1 MCHAA
6 SRARG
11 RLGEMVYGASMS
23 TTAASTPVPHEV
35 SHEQRATARR
45 AVVASSIGNA
55 LEWFDIIV
63 YSSLAVVISQ
73 LFFESESVG
82 RVTGTL
88 LTLGTFAISYLIR
101 PLGALVLGSYAD
113 RHGRRP
119 ALTIT
124 IGLMMLGT
132 LIMLVAPTAAMIGPA
147 AALLILLARLIQ
159 GFSAGGEFGTAT
171 AFLIENAPDKRAFYG
186 SWQVA
191 TQGVSMFLASA
202 FGFGLH
208 TLISEEALYS
218 WGWRMPYLFGLLIG
232 PVGLYIRLRMD
243 ETPDF
248 EALQQE
254 RARAAS
260 SPGTRAED
268 TGTTTPH
275 GRRGP
280 LAQTIVHSAGRWLT
294 ASGVVGLASMS
305 VYTILFMPT
314 FSIQNLDL
322 PSWAAYVGG
331 IVAGLVTLVGSPFVG
346 RLADRVG
353 CGKVMLVAAVVGVLA
368 VYPLF
373 LWLVAVPTVATL
385 TAVQV
390 VLGLIMAL
398 YFGPMPA
405 LLSEMF
411 PTAIRTTGM
420 SIAYNV
426 GVTVFGG
433 FAPLV
438 LAWLISATGSLTSPS
453 IYYAAV
459 AALSL
464 VSVLIARR
472 RYGVR

>member
-1 MCHAA
+1 
-6 SRARG
+6 
-11 RLGEMVYGASMS
+11 MS
-23 TTAASTPVPHEV
+23 TASAQYAVTH
-35 SHEQRATARR
+35 SQRATARR

-101 PLGALVLGSYAD
+101 PIGALVLGSYAD

-119 ALTIT
+119 ALTLT

-147 AALLILLARLIQ
+147 AALLILVARLIQ

-280 LAQTIVHSAGRWLT
+280 LAQTVVHSAGRWLT

-353 CGKVMLVAAVVGVLA
+353 CGKVMLVAAVAGVLA

>member
-101 PLGALVLGSYAD
+101 PIGALVLGSYAD

-119 ALTIT
+119 ALTLT

-147 AALLILLARLIQ
+147 AALLILVARLIQ

-191 TQGVSMFLASA
+191 TQGLAILLASG

-208 TLISEEALYS
+208 TLLSEDALYS
-218 WGWRMPYLFGLLIG
+218 WGWRVPYVFGLLIG

-248 EALQQE
+248 AALQEQRE
-254 RARAAS
+254 RAAS
-260 SPGTRAED
+260 SPAGESPAAA
-268 TGTTTPH
+268 GTTPRA
-275 GRRGP
+275 GRGP
-280 LAQTIVHSAGRWLT
+280 LAQTVLHSAGRWLT
-294 ASGVVGLASMS
+294 AAGVVGLASMS

-331 IVAGLVTLVGSPFVG
+331 IVAGAVTLVGSPFVG

-353 CGKVMLVAAVVGVLA
+353 TATVMLVAAVVGVLA

-373 LWLVAVPTVATL
+373 LWLVSAPTVATL

-390 VLGLIMAL
+390 VLGVIMAL

-405 LLSEMF
+405 LLSEVF
-411 PTAIRTTGM
+411 PTQIRTTGM
-420 SIAYNV
+420 SIAYNL

-438 LAWLISATGSLTSPS
+438 LAWLISTTGSLTSPS

-459 AALSL
+459 ALLSL
-464 VSVLIARR
+464 VCLVVVRR

>member
-1 MCHAA
+1 
-6 SRARG
+6 
-11 RLGEMVYGASMS
+11 MS
-23 TTAASTPVPHEV
+23 SAPVQHPV
-35 SHEQRATARR
+35 TGDQRATARR

-88 LTLGTFAISYLIR
+88 LTLGTFAVSYLIR
-101 PLGALVLGSYAD
+101 PIGALVLGSSGD
-113 RHGRRP
+113 RHGGRP
-119 ALTIT
+119 TLTVT
-124 IGLMMLGT
+124 VGRVTWGT
-132 LIMLVAPTAAMIGPA
+132 LLMRGAPTAAVIGPA

-248 EALQQE
+248 EALQQA

-268 TGTTTPH
+268 TGAPTPH

-280 LAQTIVHSAGRWLT
+280 LAQTIVRSAGRWLT

>member
-1 MCHAA
+1 
-6 SRARG
+6 
-11 RLGEMVYGASMS
+11 MS
-23 TTAASTPVPHEV
+23 TASAQYAVTQ
-35 SHEQRATARR
+35 SQRATARR

-101 PLGALVLGSYAD
+101 PIGALVLGSYAD

-119 ALTIT
+119 ALTLT

-132 LIMLVAPTAAMIGPA
+132 FIMLVAPTAAMIGPA
-147 AALLILLARLIQ
+147 AALLILLARLVQ

-385 TAVQV
+385 TVVQV

>member
-1 MCHAA
+1 
-6 SRARG
+6 
-11 RLGEMVYGASMS
+11 MS
-23 TTAASTPVPHEV
+23 SAPVQHPV
-35 SHEQRATARR
+35 TGDQRATARR

-63 YSSLAVVISQ
+63 YSSLAVVISH

-88 LTLGTFAISYLIR
+88 LTLGTFAVSYLTR
-101 PLGALVLGSYAD
+101 PIGALVLGSYAD

-132 LIMLVAPTAAMIGPA
+132 LIMLVAPTAAVIGPA

-232 PVGLYIRLRMD
+232 PVGLFIRLYMD

-248 EALQQE
+248 RELQDE

-260 SPGTRAED
+260 SPGARTGQA
-268 TGTTTPH
+268 GTTTPR

-353 CGKVMLVAAVVGVLA
+353 CGRVMLVAAVVGVLA

-373 LWLVAVPTVATL
+373 VWLVAVPTVATL

-464 VSVLIARR
+464 GSLLIARR

>member
-1 MCHAA
+1 
-6 SRARG
+6 
-11 RLGEMVYGASMS
+11 MS
-23 TTAASTPVPHEV
+23 TASAQHAVTQ
-35 SHEQRATARR
+35 SQRATARR

-101 PLGALVLGSYAD
+101 PIGALVLGSYAD

-119 ALTIT
+119 ALTLT

-464 VSVLIARR
+464 VSVVVARR

>member
-1 MCHAA
+1 
-6 SRARG
+6 
-11 RLGEMVYGASMS
+11 MS
-23 TTAASTPVPHEV
+23 TASAQYAVTQ
-35 SHEQRATARR
+35 SQRATARR

-101 PLGALVLGSYAD
+101 PIGALVLGSYAD

-132 LIMLVAPTAAMIGPA
+132 LIMLVAPTAAVIGPA

-331 IVAGLVTLVGSPFVG
+331 VVAGLVTLVGSPFVG

-353 CGKVMLVAAVVGVLA
+353 CGKVMLVAALVGVLA

-464 VSVLIARR
+464 VSVVVARR

>member
-1 MCHAA
+1 
-6 SRARG
+6 
-11 RLGEMVYGASMS
+11 MS
-23 TTAASTPVPHEV
+23 TASAQHAVTQ
-35 SHEQRATARR
+35 SQRATARR

-101 PLGALVLGSYAD
+101 PIGALVLGSYAD

-119 ALTIT
+119 ALTLT

-132 LIMLVAPTAAMIGPA
+132 FIMLVAPTAAMIGPA

-248 EALQQE
+248 EALQEE

-260 SPGTRAED
+260 SPGTRGEG
-268 TGTTTPH
+268 TGTTTPR

-390 VLGLIMAL
+390 VLGLVMAL

>member
-1 MCHAA
+1 
-6 SRARG
+6 
-11 RLGEMVYGASMS
+11 MS
-23 TTAASTPVPHEV
+23 TASAQHAVTQ
-35 SHEQRATARR
+35 SQRATARR

-101 PLGALVLGSYAD
+101 PIGALVLGSYAD

-119 ALTIT
+119 ALTLT

-132 LIMLVAPTAAMIGPA
+132 FIMLVAPTAAMIGPA

-248 EALQQE
+248 EALQEE

-353 CGKVMLVAAVVGVLA
+353 CGKVMLVAALVGVLA

-390 VLGLIMAL
+390 VLGLVMAL

-464 VSVLIARR
+464 VSVLIVRR

>member
-1 MCHAA
+1 
-6 SRARG
+6 
-11 RLGEMVYGASMS
+11 MS
-23 TTAASTPVPHEV
+23 SAPVQHPV
-35 SHEQRATARR
+35 TGDQRATARR

-63 YSSLAVVISQ
+63 YSSLAVVISH

-88 LTLGTFAISYLIR
+88 LTLGTFAVSYLIR
-101 PLGALVLGSYAD
+101 PIGALVLGSYAD

-132 LIMLVAPTAAMIGPA
+132 LIMLVAPTAAVIGPA

-232 PVGLYIRLRMD
+232 PVGLFIRLYMD

-248 EALQQE
+248 RELQDE

-260 SPGTRAED
+260 SPGARTGQA
-268 TGTTTPH
+268 GTTTPR

-353 CGKVMLVAAVVGVLA
+353 CGRVMLVAAVVGVLA

-373 LWLVAVPTVATL
+373 VWLVAVPTVATL

-464 VSVLIARR
+464 GSLLIARR

>member
-1 MCHAA
+1 
-6 SRARG
+6 
-11 RLGEMVYGASMS
+11 MS
-23 TTAASTPVPHEV
+23 SAPTHLPVT
-35 SHEQRATARR
+35 HEQRVTARR

-63 YSSLAVVISQ
+63 YSSLAVVISA
-73 LFFESESVG
+73 LFFESDSIG
-82 RVTGTL
+82 QVTGTL
-88 LTLGTFAISYLIR
+88 LTFGTFALSYLIR

-124 IGLMMLGT
+124 IALMMLGT
-132 LIMLVAPTAAMIGPA
+132 LIMLLAPTAAVIGPA

-191 TQGVSMFLASA
+191 TQGLAILMASG
-202 FGFGLH
+202 FGFALH
-208 TLISEEALYS
+208 TLLSHDALYS
-218 WGWRMPYLFGLLIG
+218 WGWRIPYLFGLLIG

-248 EALQQE
+248 RALQDE

-260 SPGTRAED
+260 SPSES
-268 TGTTTPH
+268 TGTTTPPRPSL
-275 GRRGP
+275 GRGP

-294 ASGVVGLASMS
+294 AAGVVGLASMS

-314 FSIQNLDL
+314 YSIQNFDL
-322 PSWAAYVGG
+322 PSWAAYLGG
-331 IVAGLVTLVGSPFVG
+331 VVAGAVTLVGSPFVG
-346 RLADRVG
+346 HLADRVG
-353 CGKVMLVAAVVGVLA
+353 PARVMLVASAVGIGV

-385 TAVQV
+385 TVVQA
-390 VLGLIMAL
+390 VLGVIMAL

-405 LLSEMF
+405 LLTDMF
-411 PTAIRTTGM
+411 PTQIRTTGM
-420 SIAYNV
+420 SVAYNL

-438 LAWLISATGSLTSPS
+438 LAWLVSSTGSLTSPS
-453 IYYAAV
+453 IYYAVV

-464 VSVLIARR
+464 VCLLIARKR
-472 RYGVR
+472 FAVR

>member
-1 MCHAA
+1 
-6 SRARG
+6 
-11 RLGEMVYGASMS
+11 MS
-23 TTAASTPVPHEV
+23 TASAQHAVTQ
-35 SHEQRATARR
+35 SQRATARR

-101 PLGALVLGSYAD
+101 PIGALVLGSYAD

-119 ALTIT
+119 ALTLT

-232 PVGLYIRLRMD
+232 PVGLFIRLYMD

-248 EALQQE
+248 RELQDE

-260 SPGTRAED
+260 SPGARAGQA
-268 TGTTTPH
+268 GTTTPR

-331 IVAGLVTLVGSPFVG
+331 VVAGLVTLVGSPFVG

-353 CGKVMLVAAVVGVLA
+353 CGKVMLAAAVVGVLA

-464 VSVLIARR
+464 VSVLIVRR

>member
-1 MCHAA
+1 
-6 SRARG
+6 
-11 RLGEMVYGASMS
+11 MS
-23 TTAASTPVPHEV
+23 SPAIQDPVTPK
-35 SHEQRATARR
+35 QRRTARR
-45 AVVASSIGNA
+45 AVVASSVGNA

-63 YSSLAVVISQ
+63 YSSLAVVISH

-88 LTLGTFAISYLIR
+88 LTLATFAVSYLIR
-101 PLGALVLGSYAD
+101 PIGALVLGSYAD

-132 LIMLVAPTAAMIGPA
+132 LIMLVAPTAAVIGPA

-232 PVGLYIRLRMD
+232 PVGLFIRLYMD

-248 EALQQE
+248 RELQDE

-260 SPGTRAED
+260 SPGARTGQA
-268 TGTTTPH
+268 GTTTPR
-275 GRRGP
+275 GGRGP

-322 PSWAAYVGG
+322 PPWAAYVGG

-353 CGKVMLVAAVVGVLA
+353 CGRVMLVAAVVGVLA

-373 LWLVAVPTVATL
+373 VWLVAVPTVATL

-464 VSVLIARR
+464 GSLLIARR
-472 RYGVR
+472 SYGVR

>member
-1 MCHAA
+1 
-6 SRARG
+6 
-11 RLGEMVYGASMS
+11 MS
-23 TTAASTPVPHEV
+23 TASAQHAVTQ
-35 SHEQRATARR
+35 SQRATARR

-101 PLGALVLGSYAD
+101 PIGALVLGSYAD

-119 ALTIT
+119 ALTLT

-232 PVGLYIRLRMD
+232 PVGLFIRLYMD

-248 EALQQE
+248 RELQDE

-260 SPGTRAED
+260 SPGARAGQA
-268 TGTTTPH
+268 GTTTPR

-464 VSVLIARR
+464 VSVVVARR

>member
-1 MCHAA
+1 
-6 SRARG
+6 
-11 RLGEMVYGASMS
+11 MS
-23 TTAASTPVPHEV
+23 TASAQHAVTQ
-35 SHEQRATARR
+35 SQRATARR

-101 PLGALVLGSYAD
+101 PIGALVLGSYAD

-119 ALTIT
+119 ALTLT

-171 AFLIENAPDKRAFYG
+171 AFLIENAPDKRTFYG

-232 PVGLYIRLRMD
+232 PVGLFIRLYMD

-248 EALQQE
+248 RELQDE

-260 SPGTRAED
+260 SPGARAGQA
-268 TGTTTPH
+268 GTTTPR

-331 IVAGLVTLVGSPFVG
+331 VVAGLVTLVGSPFVG

-353 CGKVMLVAAVVGVLA
+353 CGKVMLAAAVVGVLA

-464 VSVLIARR
+464 VSVVVARR

>member
-1 MCHAA
+1 
-6 SRARG
+6 
-11 RLGEMVYGASMS
+11 MS
-23 TTAASTPVPHEV
+23 TASAQHAVTQ
-35 SHEQRATARR
+35 SQRATARR

-101 PLGALVLGSYAD
+101 PIGALVLGSYAD

-119 ALTIT
+119 ALTLT

-171 AFLIENAPDKRAFYG
+171 AFLIENAPDKRTFYG

-232 PVGLYIRLRMD
+232 PVGLFIRLYMD

-248 EALQQE
+248 RELQDE

-260 SPGTRAED
+260 SPGARAGQA
-268 TGTTTPH
+268 GTTTPR

-353 CGKVMLVAAVVGVLA
+353 CGKVMLAAAVVGVLA

-464 VSVLIARR
+464 VSVVVARR

>member
-1 MCHAA
+1 
-6 SRARG
+6 
-11 RLGEMVYGASMS
+11 MS
-23 TTAASTPVPHEV
+23 SPAIQDPVTPK
-35 SHEQRATARR
+35 QRRTARR
-45 AVVASSIGNA
+45 AVVASSVGNA

-63 YSSLAVVISQ
+63 YSSLAVVISH

-88 LTLGTFAISYLIR
+88 LTLGTFAVSYLIR
-101 PLGALVLGSYAD
+101 PIGALVLGSYAD

-132 LIMLVAPTAAMIGPA
+132 LIMLVAPTAAVIGPA

-232 PVGLYIRLRMD
+232 PVGLFIRLYMD

-248 EALQQE
+248 RELQDE

-260 SPGTRAED
+260 SPGARTGQA
-268 TGTTTPH
+268 GTTTPR

-353 CGKVMLVAAVVGVLA
+353 CGRVMLVAAVVGVLA

-373 LWLVAVPTVATL
+373 VWLVAVPTVATL

-464 VSVLIARR
+464 GSLLIARR

>member
-1 MCHAA
+1 
-6 SRARG
+6 
-11 RLGEMVYGASMS
+11 MS
-23 TTAASTPVPHEV
+23 TASAQYAVTQ
-35 SHEQRATARR
+35 SQRATARR

-101 PLGALVLGSYAD
+101 PIGALVLGSYAD

-119 ALTIT
+119 ALTLT

-147 AALLILLARLIQ
+147 AALLILVARLIQ

>member
-1 MCHAA
+1 
-6 SRARG
+6 
-11 RLGEMVYGASMS
+11 MS
-23 TTAASTPVPHEV
+23 TASAQHAVTQ
-35 SHEQRATARR
+35 SQRATARR

-101 PLGALVLGSYAD
+101 PIGALVLGSYAD

-119 ALTIT
+119 ALTLT

-248 EALQQE
+248 EALQEE

-260 SPGTRAED
+260 SPGTQGED
-268 TGTTTPH
+268 TGTTPPR

-331 IVAGLVTLVGSPFVG
+331 IVAGLVTLVGSPLVG

-353 CGKVMLVAAVVGVLA
+353 CGRVMLVAAVVGVLA

-390 VLGLIMAL
+390 VLGLVMAL

-405 LLSEMF
+405 MLSEMF

-464 VSVLIARR
+464 VSVVVARR

>member
-1 MCHAA
+1 M
-6 SRARG
+6 
-11 RLGEMVYGASMS
+11 
-23 TTAASTPVPHEV
+23 TPK
-35 SHEQRATARR
+35 QRRTARR
-45 AVVASSIGNA
+45 AVVASSVGNA

-88 LTLGTFAISYLIR
+88 LTLGTFAVSYLIR
-101 PLGALVLGSYAD
+101 PIGALVLGSYAD

-132 LIMLVAPTAAMIGPA
+132 LIMLVAPTAAVIGPA

-232 PVGLYIRLRMD
+232 PVGLFIRLYMD

-248 EALQQE
+248 RELQGE

-260 SPGTRAED
+260 SPGARTGQA
-268 TGTTTPH
+268 GTTTPR

-353 CGKVMLVAAVVGVLA
+353 CGRVMLVAAVVGVLA

-373 LWLVAVPTVATL
+373 VWLVAVPTVATL

-464 VSVLIARR
+464 VSLLIARR

>member
-1 MCHAA
+1 
-6 SRARG
+6 
-11 RLGEMVYGASMS
+11 MS
-23 TTAASTPVPHEV
+23 SAPVQHPV
-35 SHEQRATARR
+35 TGDQRATARR

-101 PLGALVLGSYAD
+101 PIGALVLGSYAD

-119 ALTIT
+119 ALTLT

-132 LIMLVAPTAAMIGPA
+132 LIMLVAPTAAIIGPA
-147 AALLILLARLIQ
+147 AALLILVARLIQ

-260 SPGTRAED
+260 SPGTRGEG

-426 GVTVFGG
+426 GVTVCGG

-464 VSVLIARR
+464 VSVLIVRR

>member
-1 MCHAA
+1 
-6 SRARG
+6 
-11 RLGEMVYGASMS
+11 MS
-23 TTAASTPVPHEV
+23 TASAQHAVTQ
-35 SHEQRATARR
+35 SQRATARR

-101 PLGALVLGSYAD
+101 PIGALVLGSYAD

-119 ALTIT
+119 ALTLT

-232 PVGLYIRLRMD
+232 PVGLFIRLYMD

-248 EALQQE
+248 RELQDE

-260 SPGTRAED
+260 SPGARAGQA
-268 TGTTTPH
+268 GTTTPR

-314 FSIQNLDL
+314 YSIQNLDPVSYTHLTL
-322 PSWAAYVGG
+322 PTKA
-331 IVAGLVTLVGSPFVG
+331 
-346 RLADRVG
+346 
-353 CGKVMLVAAVVGVLA
+353 
-368 VYPLF
+368 
-373 LWLVAVPTVATL
+373 
-385 TAVQV
+385 
-390 VLGLIMAL
+390 
-398 YFGPMPA
+398 
-405 LLSEMF
+405 
-411 PTAIRTTGM
+411 
-420 SIAYNV
+420 
-426 GVTVFGG
+426 
-433 FAPLV
+433 
-438 LAWLISATGSLTSPS
+438 
-453 IYYAAV
+453 
-459 AALSL
+459 
-464 VSVLIARR
+464 
-472 RYGVR
+472 

>member
-1 MCHAA
+1 M
-6 SRARG
+6 
-11 RLGEMVYGASMS
+11 
-23 TTAASTPVPHEV
+23 
-35 SHEQRATARR
+35 
-45 AVVASSIGNA
+45 
-55 LEWFDIIV
+55 
-63 YSSLAVVISQ
+63 VISQ

-88 LTLGTFAISYLIR
+88 LTLGTFAVSYLIR
-101 PLGALVLGSYAD
+101 PIGALVLGSYAD

-132 LIMLVAPTAAMIGPA
+132 LIMLVAPTAAVIGPA

-232 PVGLYIRLRMD
+232 PVGLFIRLYMD

-248 EALQQE
+248 RELQDE

-260 SPGTRAED
+260 SPGARTGQA
-268 TGTTTPH
+268 GTTTPR

-353 CGKVMLVAAVVGVLA
+353 CGRVMLVAAVVGVLA

-373 LWLVAVPTVATL
+373 VWLVAVPTVATL

-464 VSVLIARR
+464 GSLLIARR

>member
-1 MCHAA
+1 
-6 SRARG
+6 
-11 RLGEMVYGASMS
+11 MS
-23 TTAASTPVPHEV
+23 SAPVQHPV
-35 SHEQRATARR
+35 TGDQRATARR

-63 YSSLAVVISQ
+63 YSSLAVVISH

-88 LTLGTFAISYLIR
+88 LTLGTFAVSYLIR
-101 PLGALVLGSYAD
+101 PIGALVLGSYAD

-124 IGLMMLGT
+124 IGLTMLGT
-132 LIMLVAPTAAMIGPA
+132 LIMLVAPTAAVIGPA

-232 PVGLYIRLRMD
+232 PVGLFIRLYMD

-248 EALQQE
+248 RELQDE

-260 SPGTRAED
+260 SPGARTRQA
-268 TGTTTPH
+268 GTTTPR

-353 CGKVMLVAAVVGVLA
+353 CGRVMLVAAVVGVLA

-373 LWLVAVPTVATL
+373 VWLVAVPTVATL

-464 VSVLIARR
+464 GSLLIARR

>member
-1 MCHAA
+1 M
-6 SRARG
+6 
-11 RLGEMVYGASMS
+11 
-23 TTAASTPVPHEV
+23 TPK
-35 SHEQRATARR
+35 QRRTARR
-45 AVVASSIGNA
+45 AVVASSVGNA

-63 YSSLAVVISQ
+63 YSSLAVVISH

-88 LTLGTFAISYLIR
+88 LTLGTFAVSYLIR
-101 PLGALVLGSYAD
+101 PIGALVLGSYAD

-132 LIMLVAPTAAMIGPA
+132 LIMLVAPTAAVIGPA

-232 PVGLYIRLRMD
+232 PVGLFIRLYMD

-248 EALQQE
+248 RELQDE

-260 SPGTRAED
+260 SPGARTGQA
-268 TGTTTPH
+268 GTTTPR

-353 CGKVMLVAAVVGVLA
+353 CGRVMLVAAVVGVLA

-373 LWLVAVPTVATL
+373 VWLVAVPTVATL

-464 VSVLIARR
+464 GSLLIARR

>member
-1 MCHAA
+1 
-6 SRARG
+6 
-11 RLGEMVYGASMS
+11 MS
-23 TTAASTPVPHEV
+23 SAPTHLPVT
-35 SHEQRATARR
+35 HEQRVTARR

-63 YSSLAVVISQ
+63 YSSLAVVISA
-73 LFFESESVG
+73 LFFESDSIG
-82 RVTGTL
+82 QVTGTL
-88 LTLGTFAISYLIR
+88 LTFGTFALSYLIR

-124 IGLMMLGT
+124 IALMMLGT
-132 LIMLVAPTAAMIGPA
+132 LIMLLAPTAAVIGPA

-191 TQGVSMFLASA
+191 TQGLAILMASG
-202 FGFGLH
+202 FGFALH
-208 TLISEEALYS
+208 TLLSHDALYS
-218 WGWRMPYLFGLLIG
+218 WGWRIPYLFGLLIG

-248 EALQQE
+248 RALQDE

-260 SPGTRAED
+260 SPSES
-268 TGTTTPH
+268 TGTTTPPRPSL
-275 GRRGP
+275 GRGP
-280 LAQTIVHSAGRWLT
+280 
-294 ASGVVGLASMS
+294 
-305 VYTILFMPT
+305 
-314 FSIQNLDL
+314 QNFDL
-322 PSWAAYVGG
+322 PSWAAYLGG
-331 IVAGLVTLVGSPFVG
+331 VVAGAVTLVGSPFVG
-346 RLADRVG
+346 HLADRVG
-353 CGKVMLVAAVVGVLA
+353 PARVMLVASAVGIVV

-385 TAVQV
+385 TVVQA
-390 VLGLIMAL
+390 VLGVIMAL

-405 LLSEMF
+405 LLTDMF
-411 PTAIRTTGM
+411 PTQIRTTGM
-420 SIAYNV
+420 SVAYNL

-438 LAWLISATGSLTSPS
+438 LAWLVSSTGSLTSPS
-453 IYYAAV
+453 IYYAVV
-459 AALSL
+459 AAPSL
-464 VSVLIARR
+464 VCLLIARKR
-472 RYGVR
+472 FAVR

>member
-1 MCHAA
+1 
-6 SRARG
+6 
-11 RLGEMVYGASMS
+11 MS
-23 TTAASTPVPHEV
+23 SAPVQHPV
-35 SHEQRATARR
+35 TGDQRATARR

-101 PLGALVLGSYAD
+101 PIGALVLGSYAD

-119 ALTIT
+119 ALTLT

-132 LIMLVAPTAAMIGPA
+132 FIMLVAPTAAMIGPA

-248 EALQQE
+248 EALQEE

-260 SPGTRAED
+260 SPGTRGEG
-268 TGTTTPH
+268 TGTTTPR

-464 VSVLIARR
+464 VSVLIVRR